1 MKDKHRERFV
11 VRCLWVDR
19 CSPGDGPWPWVRK
32 RNLGWG
38 KDLRVTVLSSKNS
51 MQSED
56 GKELRGTLSFG
67 INGEKEGLQREL
79 RAIIRVGENKGK
91 FFKEGKAKDFR
102 CHKDIKQHKE

>member
-1 MKDKHRERFV
+1 M
-11 VRCLWVDR
+11 LSGASGWT
-19 CSPGDGPWPWVRK
+19 CSPGDGPRPWVGK

-79 RAIIRVGENKGK
+79 RAILRVGENKGK

>member
-1 MKDKHRERFV
+1 MSGASG
-11 VRCLWVDR
+11 WT
-19 CSPGDGPWPWVRK
+19 CSPGDGPQPWVGK

-79 RAIIRVGENKGK
+79 RAILRVGENKGK